1 MTQQQVTT
9 NTLNKQRLDCSI
21 CNYRIDLND
30 GSAFALFPCS
40 IRAFKHEKFK
50 VWRCPDC
57 QTLHCLDVVDLDYYF
72 APYPNSK
79 LELTWILKIVY
90 KNLLSQFTKHGF
102 TKNHSL
108 LDYGCGPNAPFVQYL
123 QQQGFTKTYGYDRYG
138 SPDGFGNLAVL
149 DQGSFD
155 YISMQYV
162 IGHLEDPN
170 PLFSQLND
178 LLSPGGYILIG
189 TPNAANID
197 LSRADLPDNYVAAHF
212 PHQPHI
218 YTRETVEALGRNH
231 GWEPIDFFDRKFDD
245 TRWFG
250 LNHRA
255 YNTYASLFDGS
266 IDALVADPLKLSKA
280 LSSPKFLFHAAFGYW
295 LSTHAEMNIVFRKRA

>member
-9 NTLNKQRLDCSI
+9 NTTSKQRLDCSI
-21 CNYRIDLND
+21 CNYRVEPND
-30 GSAFALFPCS
+30 RSTFAMFPCS
-40 IRAFKHEKFK
+40 IRAFKDEKFK

-57 QTLHCLDVVDLDYYF
+57 QTLHCLEVVNLDDYF
-72 APYPNSK
+72 APYPNSQ

-90 KNLLSQFTKHGF
+90 RKLLSEFTEHGF
-102 TKNHSL
+102 SKENSL

-123 QQQGFTKTYGYDRYG
+123 QQRGFANTYGYDRYG
-138 SPDGFGNLAVL
+138 SADGFGNLAVL
-149 DQGSFD
+149 DRGPFD

-170 PLFSQLND
+170 PLLSELD
-178 LLSPGGYILIG
+178 SLLSPGGYVFIG

-197 LSRADLPDNYVAAHF
+197 LNRPDLPDNYIAAHF

-218 YTRETVEALGRNH
+218 YTRETLEALGRSH
-231 GWEPIDFFDRKFDD
+231 GWEPVDFFDRKFDD
-245 TRWFG
+245 TPWFG

-255 YNTYASLFDGS
+255 YNAYASLFDGS
-266 IDALVADPLKLSKA
+266 IDALVADPLNLWKA
-280 LSSPKFLFHAAFGYW
+280 FTSPKFLFYATFGYW
-295 LSTHAEMNIVFRKRA
+295 LSTHAEMNVVFRKSS